1 MIVLTQNTWQ
11 FHPSPAQEPGCGW
24 WSPHP
29 PPRVLALAPGH
40 GDDDDDTHEVNEDDD
55 TYVGDYDGDNHLKL
69 GGLLGHGGQLLP
81 ELGLI
86 CTH

>member
-11 FHPSPAQEPGCGW
+11 FHPSPVQEPGCGLRP
-24 WSPHP
+24 PHP
-29 PPRVLALAPGH
+29 PPPVLALAPGH
-40 GDDDDDTHEVNEDDD
+40 GDHDDDAHEVDEDDV
-55 TYVGDYDGDNHLKL
+55 TYDDDNHLKL

-86 CTH
+86 STH